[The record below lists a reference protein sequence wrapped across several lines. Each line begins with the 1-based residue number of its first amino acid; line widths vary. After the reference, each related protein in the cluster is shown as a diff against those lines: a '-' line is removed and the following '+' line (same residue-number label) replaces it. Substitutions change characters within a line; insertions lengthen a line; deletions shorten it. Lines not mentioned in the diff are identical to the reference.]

1 MKSDYEILFPV
12 EEEEEESVSLFPME
26 EDVTLFP
33 IVYAI
38 LIYMIFLSFVV
49 TVIPECK

>member
-1 MKSDYEILFPV
+1 MRRDDEILFPV
-12 EEEEEESVSLFPME
+12 EEEESVSLFPME